1 MRLLEKCGRCAV
13 SKESSFREQFERQE
27 REKADAQS
35 AGAFAKAKF
44 LLSMVDIRQPVQLAR
59 LFTRFGLSLRKA
71 HSVLNR
77 LVQGEKVA
85 VELSGEPQVISLEL
99 RRAGLNE
106 NLIQMPNVDPRQI
119 RQRFGITQAE
129 FASRFCLE
137 LDTVQNW
144 EQGRYALDRASV
156 LLLAVIAQ
164 SPAVVDAVLA
174 GNAEPQPTT
183 MQNSTLNLG
192 ISQVGSNSYATIIAN
207 TIYGGITNYGE
218 ITNEYLRLIPDAMP
232 SVALTNMVTDLPIK
246 PYVSNLVQLIAM
258 HSNHGLQV
266 VDEKARSDNQR
277 LRNERHTLERE
288 RAQLEQE
295 NLELKR
301 QLSKRFER
309 LGGETYIAHQRAP
322 SVQMSDYIQ

>member
-1 MRLLEKCGRCAV
+1 
-13 SKESSFREQFERQE
+13 
-27 REKADAQS
+27 
-35 AGAFAKAKF
+35 
-44 LLSMVDIRQPVQLAR
+44 
-59 LFTRFGLSLRKA
+59 
-71 HSVLNR
+71 
-77 LVQGEKVA
+77 
-85 VELSGEPQVISLEL
+85 
-99 RRAGLNE
+99 
-106 NLIQMPNVDPRQI
+106 
-119 RQRFGITQAE
+119 
-129 FASRFCLE
+129 
-137 LDTVQNW
+137 
-144 EQGRYALDRASV
+144 
-156 LLLAVIAQ
+156 
-164 SPAVVDAVLA
+164 
-174 GNAEPQPTT
+174 
-183 MQNSTLNLG
+183 STLNLG
-192 ISQVGSNSYATIIAN
+192 IAQVGSNSYATIIAN

-309 LGGETYIAHQRAP
+309 LGGETY
-322 SVQMSDYIQ
+322 